1 MKKEILLKYAELIAR
16 VGANVQPGQ
25 TVRLF
30 SSVETHEFAAM
41 VAEACYRA
49 GATRV
54 DFDWSYM
61 TATKLAYQ
69 YRSLESLSAV
79 LKWEEEKLRLMTE
92 ELPCRI
98 FISSDDPNGLNG
110 VDQEKMQKA
119 TVARYPIVKPYR
131 DAIENRHQWTIAAA
145 PSAAWAKT
153 VFPELP
159 EEEAVEA
166 LWRAILESVRVT
178 EDNDPI
184 LAWREHN
191 ENLAK
196 RCRWLN
202 AHHFDSLVYHI
213 VYHSSNGTD
222 FRVELIPQ
230 GQWCG
235 GGETT
240 KQGVYFNPNLPTEEI
255 FTSPCKGKAEGTL
268 VSTKPLSYEGQ
279 LIENFSLTF
288 ENGRVVSCRAE
299 KGQSLLEKM
308 VSMDEGAAM
317 LGEVALIPCD
327 SPINNS
333 GILYYE
339 TLFDENAS
347 CHVALGRG
355 FNDCI
360 EGYMDK
366 TNEECI
372 ALGINESMIHVD
384 FMIGSPDLDITG
396 YKDGVAVPI
405 FRGGEW
411 ATEI

>member
-202 AHHFDSLVYHI
+202 AHHFDSLVYH
-213 VYHSSNGTD
+213 SSNGTD